1 MECGFGY
8 ENHLPKGRIILGGR
22 GMGGGGGG
30 FREAVHLTEKI

>member
-22 GMGGGGGG
+22 GMGGGG
-30 FREAVHLTEKI
+30 FREAVHLTEKM